1 VTFAPLKITDYAT
14 FRQHQDEEL
23 TELACLYNV
32 NRDIFM
38 TPGREEEWTPSVAHT
53 KADADAFVAVFE
65 ELAADLTS

>member
-38 TPGREEEWTPSVAHT
+38 TPGREESGRRQSPTPKPTPTPS
-53 KADADAFVAVFE
+53 
-65 ELAADLTS
+65 